1 MHRLNGREN
10 LGDYHRVVLFLQRCS
25 MHAAI
30 FAVGLG
36 PGAAGAEDAS
46 AVETACEYI
55 NPSELFVAWAAAAR
69 FCLVLP
75 MI

>member
-1 MHRLNGREN
+1 MA
-10 LGDYHRVVLFLQRCS
+10 LFLQRCS

-36 PGAAGAEDAS
+36 PDAAGAEDTS
-46 AVETACEYI
+46 AAEKACESI
-55 NPSELFVAWAAAAR
+55 NLSELFLVAWAAAAR